1 MAQGRRSSTR
11 IVSFSGID
19 GAGKST
25 QIEYL
30 CALLR
35 ERRFSVQR
43 IAYWDDVAVLPD
55 VRAGMSFRFL
65 QKKKKRE
72 LHPTDCCLRSDKNVR
87 AWYLSLIRGVFYI
100 LDAIHLRVVFARL
113 RRKAFDFIIA
123 DRCCYDQL
131 VHIRRTGWLSRLFLR
146 AMAWLAPAPD
156 VALLLDAS
164 PDLAFARKPEY
175 PLDFMREY
183 RNAYLQLR
191 ASIPQLIILP
201 ADSIEG
207 TRAQIA
213 KYVLAE
219 SANTARISSQSTE
232 VMLRDSP

>member
-1 MAQGRRSSTR
+1 MAQGRQLSTR

-30 CALLR
+30 CALLS
-35 ERRFSVQR
+35 ERGFSVQR
-43 IAYWDDVAVLPD
+43 IAFWDDVAVLPD
-55 VRAGMSFRFL
+55 MRAGMSFRFL
-65 QKKKKRE
+65 QKKNRE
-72 LHPTDCCLRSDKNVR
+72 LHPADSSLRSDKNVR
-87 AWYLSLIRGVFYI
+87 AWCLSLIRGGVYV
-100 LDAIHLRVVFARL
+100 LDAIHLRVVFTRL
-113 RRKAFDFIIA
+113 RRKGFDFVIA

-131 VHIRRTGWLSRLFLR
+131 VHIRRAGWLSCRFLR

-164 PDLAFARKPEY
+164 PNLAFARKPEY

-183 RNAYLQLR
+183 REAYLQLR
-191 ASIPQLIILP
+191 AFIPQLIVLP
-201 ADSIEG
+201 PDSIER
-207 TRAQIA
+207 TREEIT
-213 KYVLAE
+213 KCVLSE
-219 SANTARISSQSTE
+219 SANTARISLQSPQ

>member
-1 MAQGRRSSTR
+1 MAQGRQCSTR

-55 VRAGMSFRFL
+55 VRAGMSFHFL
-65 QKKKKRE
+65 QKTKKRE
-72 LHPTDCCLRSDKNVR
+72 LHPTDCSLRSDKNVR

-131 VHIRRTGWLSRLFLR
+131 VHIRRTGWLSGLFLR

-201 ADSIEG
+201 PDSIEG
-207 TRAQIA
+207 TREQIA

>member
-72 LHPTDCCLRSDKNVR
+72 LHPTDCSLRSDKNVR

-131 VHIRRTGWLSRLFLR
+131 VHIRRTGWLSGLFLR

-183 RNAYLQLR
+183 RNAYLQLS

-201 ADSIEG
+201 PDSIEG
-207 TRAQIA
+207 TREQIA